1 MTRLP
6 RPGNL
11 PPVDAETFIFI
22 ALEAVAVLSV
32 AAVIA
37 VMYYLRSDGPEL
49 DDEPQAT
56 IRYTWKH
63 SA

>member
-6 RPGNL
+6 RPANL
-11 PPVDAETFIFI
+11 PPT
-22 ALEAVAVLSV
+22 
-32 AAVIA
+32 
-37 VMYYLRSDGPEL
+37 VMYYLRSNGPEL